1 MSTGGCCWT
10 LCSCTAAHG
19 AVAMLIMC
27 SDPAVALDHLPLL
40 INVSVFPHH
49 NLKASETYSLLLVLD
64 LVVGSIQ
71 HLPLSRATAA
81 RLLVTFMLEAICNL
95 ECTGGVQGW

>member
-1 MSTGGCCWT
+1 
-10 LCSCTAAHG
+10 
-19 AVAMLIMC
+19 MLIMC